1 MCKEYKIPSFGLLV
15 SKNNCYSECLLNE
28 QYSLPFGSFYHLK
41 FRTWGQL
48 GVLLANKSWW
58 SFNNSFRQKFYPKS
72 RKMYTLT
79 LVLLTYT
86 KCTHTPTVQIHT
98 IHIHTLYTHIHIHV
112 HAHFI
117 HAHPYIYSH
126 TSKLVGVTS
135 VFYILSIEF
144 SQVTV
149 ATFLQKMRD
158 RSRMVSH

>member
-1 MCKEYKIPSFGLLV
+1 
-15 SKNNCYSECLLNE
+15 
-28 QYSLPFGSFYHLK
+28 
-41 FRTWGQL
+41 
-48 GVLLANKSWW
+48 
-58 SFNNSFRQKFYPKS
+58 
-72 RKMYTLT
+72 MYTLT